1 MFYVSKTNTAAT
13 DPCRTNT
20 SDTFLTKGFTTYE
33 QAVTELHN
41 IAHEQKTFKGLV
53 VIEYTHIEN
62 VLTISTC
69 RQPF

>member
-1 MFYVSKTNTAAT
+1 MAFYISKTNTAAT

-20 SDTFLTKGFTTYE
+20 SDTFVTKGYDTRE
-33 QAVTELHN
+33 QAFEAMKEYN
-41 IAHEQKTFKGLV
+41 FSKGYC